1 MGKLYFVSRLLCWSS
16 CLSLVRCFFVNSVTN
31 SYYDIGLNEDVN
43 FRVNISSDGFVLWI
57 PFLSITTSCV
67 MDMTYFPFDK
77 QSCSI
82 QFTTWMYGSQ
92 KIQYFLLKDYV
103 NLDYYSTNGVWS
115 LVSLNASVSTTDKLP
130 IVEIKFVLSRQP
142 RYFIL
147 NIIIPT
153 ICLSVLSVF
162 VFLIQPQAGEK
173 VSVSV
178 AILMSYSVILLM
190 ISDNIPRSDKLPI
203 VSKYYVK
210 LYNTH
215 AIIHLYNCV
224 YA

>member
-1 MGKLYFVSRLLCWSS
+1 MGRSS
-16 CLSLVRCFFVNSVTN
+16 CLSLVRCFFCNSVDN

-43 FRVNISSDGFVLWI
+43 FRVNISNDGYVLWI

-82 QFTTWMYGSQ
+82 QFTTWMYGPL
-92 KIQYFLLKDYV
+92 KIQYYLLKDYV

-115 LVSLNASVSTTDKLP
+115 LVSLKPNVSTINELP
-130 IVEIKFVLSRQP
+130 IVDINFVLSREP

-147 NIIIPT
+147 NIILPT

-203 VSKYYVK
+203 VSK
-210 LYNTH
+210 
-215 AIIHLYNCV
+215 
-224 YA
+224 